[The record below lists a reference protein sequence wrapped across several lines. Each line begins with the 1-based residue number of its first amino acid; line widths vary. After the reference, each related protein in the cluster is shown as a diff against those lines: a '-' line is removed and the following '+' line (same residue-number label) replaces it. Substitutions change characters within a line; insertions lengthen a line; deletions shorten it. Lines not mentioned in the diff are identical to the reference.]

1 MSGDG
6 QKEEEMTTLL
16 RRAWG
21 AARLDVATYEE
32 VEADRTAN
40 GQAFVVV
47 LLSAAGAGIGS
58 IENGGAG
65 GIVWIALASL
75 CGWWIWAWLTYFIGT
90 RLLPGEDTEAD
101 HGELLRTIGFSSAP
115 GVLRIFAVLPMIDGF
130 VYAFS
135 TLWMLVAMVVGVRQA
150 LDYHSP
156 ERGAASG
163 TGRAI
168 AVCAIGFPFYAVFIG
183 VSLLILGPWP
193 V

>member
-1 MSGDG
+1 MMS
-6 QKEEEMTTLL
+6 LL

-47 LLSAAGAGIGS
+47 LLSAVGAGLGS
-58 IENGGAG
+58 IENGGVG
-65 GIVWIALASL
+65 GILWSSLAALI
-75 CGWWIWAWLTYFIGT
+75 GWWIWAWLTYWIGT
-90 RLLPGEDTEAD
+90 RLLPGKDTEAD

-115 GVLRIFAVLPMIDGF
+115 GVLRIFAVLPMIGGL
-130 VYAFS
+130 VYLIA
-135 TLWMLVAMVVGVRQA
+135 TLWMLVAMVIGVRQA

-156 ERGAASG
+156 ESGATSG

-168 AVCAIGFPFYAVFIG
+168 AVCAIGFPVYALFIA